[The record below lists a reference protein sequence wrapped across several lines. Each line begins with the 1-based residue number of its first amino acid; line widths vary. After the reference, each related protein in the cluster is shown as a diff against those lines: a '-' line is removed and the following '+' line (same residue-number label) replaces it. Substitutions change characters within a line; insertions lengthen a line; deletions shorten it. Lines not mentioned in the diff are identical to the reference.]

1 MKFNPELYHRR
12 SIRIKDYDY
21 SQEGMYFITICCKDR
36 NNILGVI
43 EDNKVIL
50 NQCVNIIKDELIA
63 LNKKYKN
70 TNILK
75 YVIMPD
81 HIHFII
87 ELINGNKKTIGDII
101 KTYKSVASKKI
112 KRINQIDLWQRNYYE
127 HIIRN
132 EKELYRIYNY
142 IENNPVNWKHKNNE

>member
-1 MKFNPELYHRR
+1 MG
-12 SIRIKDYDY
+12 I
-21 SQEGMYFITICCKDR
+21 
-36 NNILGVI
+36 
-43 EDNKVIL
+43 
-50 NQCVNIIKDELIA
+50 
-63 LNKKYKN
+63 
-70 TNILK
+70 
-75 YVIMPD
+75 
-81 HIHFII
+81 
-87 ELINGNKKTIGDII
+87 KKTIGDII